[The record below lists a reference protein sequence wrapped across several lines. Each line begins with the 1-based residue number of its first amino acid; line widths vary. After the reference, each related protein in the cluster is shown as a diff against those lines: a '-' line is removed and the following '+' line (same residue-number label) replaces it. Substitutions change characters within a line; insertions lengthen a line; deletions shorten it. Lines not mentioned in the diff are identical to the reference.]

1 MSYLKVKDLSRT
13 YGQGEGRVEALR
25 GVSFEVQ
32 RGEFVAVMGPSGS
45 GKSTLMHL
53 LGGVE
58 RPTAGEIEL
67 EGVDLLALPEDKRT
81 LFRRRQ
87 IGLVYQF
94 YNLVPLLT
102 VAENIALPLLLDGR
116 APAPGQLEGL
126 AARLELSDKL
136 DAYPH
141 QLSGGQQQRAGI
153 GRALITCPALLL
165 ADEPTGNLDSENTRQ
180 VMALLRGFHQS
191 MGQTIIMITHD
202 RELALQAQRI
212 LTLADGRVVRDEVN
226 R

>member
-1 MSYLKVKDLSRT
+1 MSYLKVKGLSRT

-67 EGVDLLALPEDKRT
+67 EGVDLLALPEEKRT

-136 DAYPH
+136 NAYPH

>member
-1 MSYLKVKDLSRT
+1 MSYLKVSDLRRSFGAGESR
-13 YGQGEGRVEALR
+13 VDALR
-25 GVSFEVQ
+25 GVSFQLE
-32 RGEFVAVMGPSGS
+32 RGEFVAIMGPSGS

-53 LGGVE
+53 LGGVD
-58 RPTAGEIEL
+58 RATSGSIEL
-67 EGVDLLALPEDKRT
+67 EGVKLEELSEEKRT

-102 VAENIALPLLLDGR
+102 VRENIALPLRLDGR
-116 APAPGQLEGL
+116 SPAPGQLEQL
-126 AARLELSDKL
+126 ADALALSDKL

-165 ADEPTGNLDSENTRQ
+165 ADEPTGNLDSSNTRQ
-180 VMALLRGFHQS
+180 VMALLRKFHRA
-191 MGQTIIMITHD
+191 MGQTILMITHD
-202 RELALQAQRI
+202 RDLALQADRI
-212 LTLADGRVVRDEVN
+212 LTLEDGKIIRNEVN

>member
-1 MSYLKVKDLSRT
+1 MSYLKVSDLRRSFGVGESR
-13 YGQGEGRVEALR
+13 VDALR
-25 GVSFEVQ
+25 GVSFQLE
-32 RGEFVAVMGPSGS
+32 RGEFVAIMGPSGS

-53 LGGVE
+53 LGGVD
-58 RPTAGEIEL
+58 RATSGSIEL
-67 EGVDLLALPEDKRT
+67 EGVKLEELSEEKRT

-102 VAENIALPLLLDGR
+102 VRENIALPLLLDGR
-116 APAPGQLEGL
+116 SPAPGQLEQL
-126 AARLELSDKL
+126 ADALALSDKL

-165 ADEPTGNLDSENTRQ
+165 ADEPTGNLDSSNTRQ
-180 VMALLRGFHQS
+180 VMALLRKFHRA
-191 MGQTIIMITHD
+191 MGQTILMITHD
-202 RELALQAQRI
+202 RDLALQADRI
-212 LTLADGRVVRDEVN
+212 LTLEDGKIIRNEVN

>member
-1 MSYLKVKDLSRT
+1 MSYLKVTDLRRSF
-13 YGQGEGRVEALR
+13 GEGESRVDALR
-25 GVSFEVQ
+25 GVSFELQ
-32 RGEFVAVMGPSGS
+32 RGEFVAIMGPSGS

-53 LGGVE
+53 LGGVD
-58 RPTAGEIEL
+58 RPTSGSIEL
-67 EGVDLLALPEDKRT
+67 EGVSLESLSEEQRA

-102 VAENIALPLLLDGR
+102 VRENIALPLLLDGR
-116 APAPGQLEGL
+116 SPAPGQLEKL
-126 AARLELSDKL
+126 AETLELSDKL

-165 ADEPTGNLDSENTRQ
+165 ADEPTGNLDSANTRQ

-191 MGQTIIMITHD
+191 MGQTILMITHD

-212 LTLADGRVVRDEVN
+212 LTLEDGRIIRNEVN

>member
-1 MSYLKVKDLSRT
+1 MSYLKVSDLRRSF
-13 YGQGEGRVEALR
+13 GEGESRVDALR
-25 GVSFEVQ
+25 GVSFQLE
-32 RGEFVAVMGPSGS
+32 RGEFVAIMGPSGS

-53 LGGVE
+53 LGGVD
-58 RPTAGEIEL
+58 RPSAGSIEL
-67 EGVDLLALPEDKRT
+67 EGVKLEELGEEKRT

-102 VAENIALPLLLDGR
+102 VRENIALPLLLDGR
-116 APAPGQLEGL
+116 SPAPGQLEKL
-126 AARLELSDKL
+126 AATLELSDKL

-165 ADEPTGNLDSENTRQ
+165 ADEPTGNLDSANTRQ

-191 MGQTIIMITHD
+191 MGQTILMITHD
-202 RELALQAQRI
+202 RELALQADRI
-212 LTLADGRVVRDEVN
+212 LTLEDGKITRNEVN

>member
-1 MSYLKVKDLSRT
+1 MSYLKVTDLKRSF
-13 YGQGEGRVEALR
+13 GEGESRVDALR
-25 GVSFEVQ
+25 GVSFELQ
-32 RGEFVAVMGPSGS
+32 RGEFVAIMGPSGS

-53 LGGVE
+53 LGGVD
-58 RPTAGEIEL
+58 RPTSGSIEL
-67 EGVDLLALPEDKRT
+67 EGVSLTELPEEKRA

-102 VAENIALPLLLDGR
+102 VRENIALPLLLDGR
-116 APAPGQLEGL
+116 SPAPGQLEKL
-126 AARLELSDKL
+126 AQTLQLLDKL

-141 QLSGGQQQRAGI
+141 QLSGGQQQRAGL

-165 ADEPTGNLDSENTRQ
+165 ADEPTGNLDSANTRQ

-191 MGQTIIMITHD
+191 MGQTILMITHD

-212 LTLADGRVVRDEVN
+212 LTLEDGRIIRNEVN

>member
-13 YGQGEGRVEALR
+13 DGQGEGRVEALR

-67 EGVDLLALPEDKRT
+67 EGVDLLALPEEKRT

>member
-1 MSYLKVKDLSRT
+1 MSYLKIKGLART

-58 RPTAGEIEL
+58 RPTAGAIEL
-67 EGVDLLALPEDKRT
+67 EGVDLLALPEEKRT

-126 AARLELSDKL
+126 AARLELSEKL
-136 DAYPH
+136 P
-141 QLSGGQQQRAGI
+141 
-153 GRALITCPALLL
+153 
-165 ADEPTGNLDSENTRQ
+165 EP
-180 VMALLRGFHQS
+180 
-191 MGQTIIMITHD
+191 
-202 RELALQAQRI
+202 
-212 LTLADGRVVRDEVN
+212 
-226 R
+226 

>member
-1 MSYLKVKDLSRT
+1 MSYLKVTDLRRSF
-13 YGQGEGRVEALR
+13 GEGESRVDALR
-25 GVSFEVQ
+25 GVSFELQ
-32 RGEFVAVMGPSGS
+32 RGEFVAIMGPSGS

-53 LGGVE
+53 LGGVD
-58 RPTAGEIEL
+58 RPTSGSIEL
-67 EGVDLLALPEDKRT
+67 EGVSLESLSEEKRA

-102 VAENIALPLLLDGR
+102 VRENIALPLLLDGR
-116 APAPGQLEGL
+116 SPAPGQLEKL
-126 AARLELSDKL
+126 AETLELSDKL

-165 ADEPTGNLDSENTRQ
+165 ADEPTGNLDSANTRQ

-191 MGQTIIMITHD
+191 MGQTILMITHD

-212 LTLADGRVVRDEVN
+212 LTLEDGRIIRNEVN

>member
-1 MSYLKVKDLSRT
+1 MSYLKVKELSRT

-67 EGVDLLALPEDKRT
+67 EGVNLLALPEEKRT

-136 DAYPH
+136 NAYPH

>member
-1 MSYLKVKDLSRT
+1 MSYLKVTDLCRSF
-13 YGQGEGRVEALR
+13 GEGESRVEALR
-25 GVSFEVQ
+25 GVSFELQ
-32 RGEFVAVMGPSGS
+32 RGEFVAIMGPSGS

-53 LGGVE
+53 LGGVD
-58 RPTAGEIEL
+58 RPTSGSIEL
-67 EGVDLLALPEDKRT
+67 EGVSLTELSEEKRT

-102 VAENIALPLLLDGR
+102 VRENIALPLLLDGR
-116 APAPGQLEGL
+116 SPAPGQLEKL
-126 AARLELSDKL
+126 AETLDLSEKL
-136 DAYPH
+136 NAYPH

-165 ADEPTGNLDSENTRQ
+165 ADEPTGNLDSANTRQ
-180 VMALLRGFHQS
+180 VMALLRGFHES
-191 MGQTIIMITHD
+191 MGQTILMITHD
-202 RELALQAQRI
+202 RDLALQAQRI
-212 LTLADGRVVRDEVN
+212 LTLEDGRIIRNEVN

>member
-1 MSYLKVKDLSRT
+1 MSYLKVTDLCRSF
-13 YGQGEGRVEALR
+13 GEGESRVEALR
-25 GVSFEVQ
+25 GVSFELQ
-32 RGEFVAVMGPSGS
+32 RGEFVAIMGPSGS

-53 LGGVE
+53 LGGVD
-58 RPTAGEIEL
+58 RPTSGSIEL
-67 EGVDLLALPEDKRT
+67 EGVSLTELSEEKRT

-102 VAENIALPLLLDGR
+102 VRENIALPLLLDGR
-116 APAPGQLEGL
+116 SPAPGQLEKL
-126 AARLELSDKL
+126 AETLDLSDKL
-136 DAYPH
+136 NAYPH

-165 ADEPTGNLDSENTRQ
+165 ADAPTGNIDSANTRQ
-180 VMALLRGFHQS
+180 VMALLRGFHES
-191 MGQTIIMITHD
+191 MGQTILMITHD
-202 RELALQAQRI
+202 RDLALQAQRI
-212 LTLADGRVVRDEVN
+212 LTLEDGRIIRNEVN

>member
-1 MSYLKVKDLSRT
+1 MSYLKVKGLART

-58 RPTAGEIEL
+58 RPTAGAIEL
-67 EGVDLLALPEDKRT
+67 EGVDLLALPEEKLT

-126 AARLELSDKL
+126 AARLELSEKL
-136 DAYPH
+136 GAYPH

-153 GRALITCPALLL
+153 GQALITCPALLL

-191 MGQTIIMITHD
+191 MGQTILMITHD

-212 LTLADGRVVRDEVN
+212 LTLEDGRIVRDEVN

>member
-67 EGVDLLALPEDKRT
+67 EGVDLLALPEEKRT

>member
-1 MSYLKVKDLSRT
+1 MSYLKVKGLART

-58 RPTAGEIEL
+58 RPTAGAIEL
-67 EGVDLLALPEDKRT
+67 EGVDLLALPEEKLT

-126 AARLELSDKL
+126 AARLELSEKL
-136 DAYPH
+136 GAYPH

-165 ADEPTGNLDSENTRQ
+165 ADEPTGNLASENTRQ

-191 MGQTIIMITHD
+191 MGQTILMITHD

-212 LTLADGRVVRDEVN
+212 LTLEDGRIVRDEVN

>member
-1 MSYLKVKDLSRT
+1 MALESL
-13 YGQGEGRVEALR
+13 GEE
-25 GVSFEVQ
+25 
-32 RGEFVAVMGPSGS
+32 
-45 GKSTLMHL
+45 
-53 LGGVE
+53 
-58 RPTAGEIEL
+58 
-67 EGVDLLALPEDKRT
+67 KRT

-102 VAENIALPLLLDGR
+102 VRENIALPLLLDGR
-116 APAPGQLEGL
+116 SPAPGQLEKL
-126 AARLELSDKL
+126 AETLDLADKL

-165 ADEPTGNLDSENTRQ
+165 ADEPTGNLDSANTRQ

-191 MGQTIIMITHD
+191 MGQTILMIPHD

-212 LTLADGRVVRDEVN
+212 LTLEDGRIIRNEVN

>member
-1 MSYLKVKDLSRT
+1 MSYLKVTDLKRSF
-13 YGQGEGRVEALR
+13 GEGESRVDALR
-25 GVSFEVQ
+25 GVSFELQ
-32 RGEFVAVMGPSGS
+32 RGEFIAIMGPSGS

-53 LGGVE
+53 LGGVD
-58 RPTAGEIEL
+58 RPTSGSIEL
-67 EGVDLLALPEDKRT
+67 EGVSLTELPEEKRA

-102 VAENIALPLLLDGR
+102 VRENIALPLLLDGR
-116 APAPGQLEGL
+116 SPAPGQLEKL
-126 AARLELSDKL
+126 AQTLQLSDKL

-141 QLSGGQQQRAGI
+141 QLSGGQQQRAGL

-165 ADEPTGNLDSENTRQ
+165 ADEPTGNLDSANTRQ

-191 MGQTIIMITHD
+191 MGQTILMITHD

-212 LTLADGRVVRDEVN
+212 LTLEDGRIIRNEVN

>member
-1 MSYLKVKDLSRT
+1 MSYLKVTDLRRSF
-13 YGQGEGRVEALR
+13 GEGESRVDALR
-25 GVSFEVQ
+25 GVSFELQ
-32 RGEFVAVMGPSGS
+32 RGEFVAIMGPSGS

-53 LGGVE
+53 LGGVD
-58 RPTAGEIEL
+58 RPTGGSIEL
-67 EGVDLLALPEDKRT
+67 EGVSLESLSEEKRA

-102 VAENIALPLLLDGR
+102 VRENIALPLLLDGR
-116 APAPGQLEGL
+116 SPAPGQLEKL
-126 AARLELSDKL
+126 AETLELSDKL

-165 ADEPTGNLDSENTRQ
+165 ADEPTGNLDSANTRQ

-191 MGQTIIMITHD
+191 MGQTILMITHD

-212 LTLADGRVVRDEVN
+212 LTLEDGKIIRNEVN

>member
-1 MSYLKVKDLSRT
+1 
-13 YGQGEGRVEALR
+13 
-25 GVSFEVQ
+25 
-32 RGEFVAVMGPSGS
+32 
-45 GKSTLMHL
+45 MHL

-67 EGVDLLALPEDKRT
+67 EGVDLLALPEEKRT

-136 DAYPH
+136 NAYPH

>member
-1 MSYLKVKDLSRT
+1 MSYLKVKGLART

-58 RPTAGEIEL
+58 RPTAGAIEL
-67 EGVDLLALPEDKRT
+67 EGVDLLALPEEKLT

-126 AARLELSDKL
+126 AARLELSEKL

-191 MGQTIIMITHD
+191 MGQTILMITHD

-212 LTLADGRVVRDEVN
+212 LTLEDGRIVRDEVN

>member
-1 MSYLKVKDLSRT
+1 MSYLKVTDLCRSF
-13 YGQGEGRVEALR
+13 GEGESRVEALR
-25 GVSFEVQ
+25 GVSFELQ
-32 RGEFVAVMGPSGS
+32 RGEFVAIMGPSGS

-53 LGGVE
+53 LGGVD
-58 RPTAGEIEL
+58 RPTSGSIEL
-67 EGVDLLALPEDKRT
+67 EGVRLEELSEEKRT

-102 VAENIALPLLLDGR
+102 VRENIALPLLLDGR
-116 APAPGQLEGL
+116 SPAPGQLEKL
-126 AARLELSDKL
+126 AETLDLSDKL
-136 DAYPH
+136 NAYPH

-165 ADEPTGNLDSENTRQ
+165 ADEPTGNLDSANTRQ
-180 VMALLRGFHQS
+180 VMALLRGFHES
-191 MGQTIIMITHD
+191 MGQTILMITHD
-202 RELALQAQRI
+202 RDLALQAQRI
-212 LTLADGRVVRDEVN
+212 LTLEDGRIIRNEVN

>member
-1 MSYLKVKDLSRT
+1 MSYLKVKGLART

-58 RPTAGEIEL
+58 RPTAGAIEL
-67 EGVDLLALPEDKRT
+67 EGVDLLALPEEKLT

-126 AARLELSDKL
+126 AARLELSEKL
-136 DAYPH
+136 GAYPH

-191 MGQTIIMITHD
+191 MGQTILMITHD

-212 LTLADGRVVRDEVN
+212 LTLEDGRIVRDEVN

>member
-1 MSYLKVKDLSRT
+1 MSYLKVSDLRRSFGAGESR
-13 YGQGEGRVEALR
+13 VDALR
-25 GVSFEVQ
+25 GVSFQLE
-32 RGEFVAVMGPSGS
+32 RGEFVAIMGPSGS

-53 LGGVE
+53 LGGVD
-58 RPTAGEIEL
+58 RATSGSIEL
-67 EGVDLLALPEDKRT
+67 EGFKLEELSEEKRT

-102 VAENIALPLLLDGR
+102 VRENIALPLLLDGR
-116 APAPGQLEGL
+116 SPAPGQLEQL
-126 AARLELSDKL
+126 ADALALSDKL

-165 ADEPTGNLDSENTRQ
+165 ADEPTGNLDSSNTRQ
-180 VMALLRGFHQS
+180 VMALLRKFHRA
-191 MGQTIIMITHD
+191 MGQTILMITHD
-202 RELALQAQRI
+202 RDLALQADRI
-212 LTLADGRVVRDEVN
+212 LTLEDGKIIRNEVN

>member
-67 EGVDLLALPEDKRT
+67 EGVDLLALPEEKRT

-136 DAYPH
+136 NAYPH

>member
-1 MSYLKVKDLSRT
+1 MSYLKVTDLCRSF
-13 YGQGEGRVEALR
+13 GEGESRVEALR
-25 GVSFEVQ
+25 GVSFELQ
-32 RGEFVAVMGPSGS
+32 RGEFVAIMGPSGS

-53 LGGVE
+53 LGGVD
-58 RPTAGEIEL
+58 RPTSGSIEL
-67 EGVDLLALPEDKRT
+67 EGVSLTELSEEKRT

-102 VAENIALPLLLDGR
+102 VRENIALPLLLDGR
-116 APAPGQLEGL
+116 SPAPGQLEKL
-126 AARLELSDKL
+126 AETLDLSDKL
-136 DAYPH
+136 NAYPH

-165 ADEPTGNLDSENTRQ
+165 ADEPTGNLDSANTRQ
-180 VMALLRGFHQS
+180 VMALLRGFHES
-191 MGQTIIMITHD
+191 MGQTILMITHD
-202 RELALQAQRI
+202 RDLALQAQRI
-212 LTLADGRVVRDEVN
+212 LTLEDGKIIRNEVN

>member
-1 MSYLKVKDLSRT
+1 MSYLKVTDLRRSF
-13 YGQGEGRVEALR
+13 GEGESRVDALR
-25 GVSFEVQ
+25 GVSFELQ
-32 RGEFVAVMGPSGS
+32 RGEFVAIMGPSGS

-53 LGGVE
+53 LGGVD
-58 RPTAGEIEL
+58 RPTSGSIEL
-67 EGVDLLALPEDKRT
+67 EGVSLESLSEEKRA

-102 VAENIALPLLLDGR
+102 VRENIALPLLLDGR
-116 APAPGQLEGL
+116 SPAPGQLEKL
-126 AARLELSDKL
+126 AETLELSDKL

-141 QLSGGQQQRAGI
+141 QLSGGQQQRASI

-165 ADEPTGNLDSENTRQ
+165 ADEPTGNLDSANTRQ

-191 MGQTIIMITHD
+191 MGQTILMITHD

-212 LTLADGRVVRDEVN
+212 LTLEDGKIIRNEVN

>member
-1 MSYLKVKDLSRT
+1 MSYLKVKGLART

-58 RPTAGEIEL
+58 RPTAGAIEL
-67 EGVDLLALPEDKRT
+67 EGVDLLALPEEKLT

-102 VAENIALPLLLDGR
+102 VAENIALP
-116 APAPGQLEGL
+116 
-126 AARLELSDKL
+126 
-136 DAYPH
+136 
-141 QLSGGQQQRAGI
+141 
-153 GRALITCPALLL
+153 LLL

-191 MGQTIIMITHD
+191 MGQTILMITHD

-212 LTLADGRVVRDEVN
+212 LTLEDGRIVRDEVN

>member
-67 EGVDLLALPEDKRT
+67 EGVDLLALPEEKRT

-116 APAPGQLEGL
+116 APAPGKLEGL

-136 DAYPH
+136 NAYPH

>member
-1 MSYLKVKDLSRT
+1 MSYLKVTDLRRSF
-13 YGQGEGRVEALR
+13 GEGESRVDALR
-25 GVSFEVQ
+25 GVSFELQ
-32 RGEFVAVMGPSGS
+32 RGEFVAIMGPSGS

-53 LGGVE
+53 LGGVD
-58 RPTAGEIEL
+58 RPTSGSIEL
-67 EGVDLLALPEDKRT
+67 EGVSLESLSEEKRA

-102 VAENIALPLLLDGR
+102 VRENIALPLLLDGR
-116 APAPGQLEGL
+116 SPAPGQLEKL
-126 AARLELSDKL
+126 AETLELSDKL

-165 ADEPTGNLDSENTRQ
+165 ADEPTGNLDSANTRQ

-191 MGQTIIMITHD
+191 MGQTILMITHD

-212 LTLADGRVVRDEVN
+212 LTLEDGRVIRNEVN

>member
-1 MSYLKVKDLSRT
+1 MSYLKVTDLRRSF
-13 YGQGEGRVEALR
+13 GEGESRVDALR
-25 GVSFEVQ
+25 GVSFELQ
-32 RGEFVAVMGPSGS
+32 RGEFVAIMGPSGS

-53 LGGVE
+53 LGGVD
-58 RPTAGEIEL
+58 RPTSGSIEL
-67 EGVDLLALPEDKRT
+67 EGVSLESLSEEKRA

-94 YNLVPLLT
+94 YNLVSLLT
-102 VAENIALPLLLDGR
+102 VRENIALPLLLDGR
-116 APAPGQLEGL
+116 SPAPGQLEKL
-126 AARLELSDKL
+126 AETLELSDKL

-165 ADEPTGNLDSENTRQ
+165 ADEPTGNLDSANTRQ

-191 MGQTIIMITHD
+191 MGQTILMITHD

-212 LTLADGRVVRDEVN
+212 LTLEDGKIIRNEVN